1 MLEALATACALG
13 LVDLFRLEMLSEADL
28 LNPLT
33 EKKKMLNAPDLE
45 QRMTAVNLESDT
57 LVKWAA
63 GRSLI
68 FLQMLSF

>member
-13 LVDLFRLEMLSEADL
+13 LVDLFRLEMLSEADF
-28 LNPLT
+28 T
-33 EKKKMLNAPDLE
+33 ESTDWKNNDQRPDLE
-45 QRMTAVNLESDT
+45 KRMTTVNLESDT

>member
-13 LVDLFRLEMLSEADL
+13 LVDLFRLEMLSEADF
-28 LNPLT
+28 T
-33 EKKKMLNAPDLE
+33 ESTDWKNNAQRPDLE

-68 FLQMLSF
+68 FLHMLSF